1 MKKGAVYIMTSKNN
15 TVLYTGVTSDL
26 KGRIKKHREKTYKS
40 SFTAR
45 YNVCKLVYYDW
56 LDTIG
61 EAIKKEKL
69 IKGGSRKKKVE
80 LINSMNPEWKDLGDL
95 L

>member
-1 MKKGAVYIMTSKNN
+1 MTSKNN

-26 KGRIKKHREKTYKS
+26 KDRISKHKNKRYKN

-45 YNVCKLVYYDW
+45 YNVNKLVYYEWFDS
-56 LDTIG
+56 IG

-69 IKGGSRKKKVE
+69 IKGGSRKKKLN
-80 LINSMNPEWKDLGDL
+80 LINGMNPEWRDLFDDLG
-95 L
+95 

>member
-40 SFTAR
+40 SFIPDIFT
-45 YNVCKLVYYDW
+45 
-56 LDTIG
+56 
-61 EAIKKEKL
+61 
-69 IKGGSRKKKVE
+69 S
-80 LINSMNPEWKDLGDL
+80 
-95 L
+95 